1 MYGYERTGTATREES
16 VMGKAILAI
25 LVVAAIGAVGFM
37 LYRSA
42 SGDDFPD
49 DEWFEFE
56 VPDEA

>member
-1 MYGYERTGTATREES
+1 
-16 VMGKAILAI
+16 MGKAILAI